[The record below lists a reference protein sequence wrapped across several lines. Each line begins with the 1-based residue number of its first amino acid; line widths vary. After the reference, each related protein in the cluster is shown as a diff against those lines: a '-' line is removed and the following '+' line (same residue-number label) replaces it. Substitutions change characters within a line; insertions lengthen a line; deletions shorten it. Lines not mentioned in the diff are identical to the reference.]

1 MRARLTFRLA
11 TGLWVTVLAGLLLAV
26 DSLAAPGG
34 GSSGFGGGGGGGG
47 GGGFSG
53 GGGGAGSGTTGSPV
67 VFLIFLGVFLVL
79 FISGLLKAAQLRK
92 RRRNRARRVEL
103 ASAEAAADDAYFAA
117 DAVKADTVALHAA
130 IVAAWTGRDREGLA
144 RLLGPDLLAE
154 WVRRLDDFD
163 RRGWHNVCEIRKQA
177 TVEYV
182 GLTNREGDDEDRVV
196 VRVTAV
202 LRDVVIDRN
211 GNVIKRNQESDELTT
226 LAEYWTLGRAG
237 DGWILQSIEQDNEGA
252 HHLDAP
258 IVASPWSDTGRLN
271 DEAITELA
279 VADAVPDDAVGE
291 LVDVDYAGDAHTQA
305 LDLSVVDGRFAP
317 AVLEAAARRAVEAW
331 AEAVDGADDAL
342 ERAATAEAAHA
353 LLYPRGENTRLVV
366 RGPRLQA
373 LEIAALDAQSQPP
386 TFTVEAEL
394 SGRRYLEDRDT
405 AAVLEGSKD
414 RATTFTERW
423 TLALGDDPAT
433 PWRIVATAA
442 VG

>member
-11 TGLWVTVLAGLLLAV
+11 TGLWVTILAGLLLAV

-47 GGGFSG
+47 GGFSG
-53 GGGGAGSGTTGSPV
+53 GGGGAGSGTGGSPV
-67 VFLIFLGVFLVL
+67 VVLIFIGVFLVL
-79 FISGLLKAAQLRK
+79 FISGLVKASQLRK
-92 RRRNRARRVEL
+92 RRRERARRVEL

-144 RLLGPDLLAE
+144 RLLGPDLLTE

-182 GLTNREGDDEDRVV
+182 GLINREDDAEDRVV

-211 GNVIKRNQESDELTT
+211 GHVIKRKEESDELTT

-237 DGWILQSIEQDNEGA
+237 DGWILQSIEQDSEGA

-258 IVASPWSDTGRLN
+258 IVASPWSDDARMH

-279 VADAVPDDAVGE
+279 VADATPGGTNVGE

-353 LLYPRGENTRLVV
+353 LLYPRGESTRLVV
-366 RGPRLQA
+366 RGPRLRA
-373 LEIAALDAQSQPP
+373 LAIAALDAQSQPP

-433 PWRIVATAA
+433 PWRIVATAP